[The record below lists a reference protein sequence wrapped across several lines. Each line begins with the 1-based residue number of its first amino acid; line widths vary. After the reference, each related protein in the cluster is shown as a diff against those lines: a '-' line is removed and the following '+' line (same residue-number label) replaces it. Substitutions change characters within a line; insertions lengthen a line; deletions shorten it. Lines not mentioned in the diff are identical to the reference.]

1 LVYNNTL
8 QGRLSLIL
16 EVITIKATTNP
27 LVIIVT
33 TPTGLASKVDGFLF
47 WTSQDLILNA
57 SQTHILHPSFQK
69 RAVRYAVDCPR
80 ELFKS

>member
-1 LVYNNTL
+1 LVYSNTL
-8 QGRLSLIL
+8 QGSLSLIQEL
-16 EVITIKATTNP
+16 ITVKATASP

-33 TPTGLASKVDGFLF
+33 TPTGLASKDDGFLF

-57 SQTHILHPSFQK
+57 SQTHIVHPKFQK
-69 RAVRYAVDCPR
+69 RAVRYAVDCPK